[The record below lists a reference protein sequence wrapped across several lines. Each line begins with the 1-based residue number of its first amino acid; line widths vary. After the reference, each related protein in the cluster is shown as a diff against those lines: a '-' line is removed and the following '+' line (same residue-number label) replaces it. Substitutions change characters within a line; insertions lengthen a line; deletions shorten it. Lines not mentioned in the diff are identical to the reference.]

1 MITET
6 EYYAKFVFSKELPE
20 SLKRVFIAD
29 FYNLYNKA
37 VEELNKHYEEWNNEF
52 DSLSSF
58 KGVSENDPL
67 KDYGGS
73 EYCKF
78 IARKQQKILD
88 VVNNEGMHVL
98 ELKTSINDG
107 DVLYGKCK
115 LELAGLKD
123 VTINIYF
130 VDDISKI

>member
-1 MITET
+1 MITE
-6 EYYAKFVFSKELPE
+6 YCAKFVFSKELPE
-20 SLKRVFIAD
+20 LLKRVLIAD

-52 DSLSSF
+52 ASLSSF

-78 IARKQQKILD
+78 LARKQQKILD
-88 VVNNEGMHVL
+88 VVNNKGMHVL

-115 LELAGLKD
+115 LAGLKD
-123 VTINIYF
+123 VTINMYLGR
-130 VDDISKI
+130 

>member
-1 MITET
+1 MIT

-20 SLKRVFIAD
+20 LLKRVFIAD

-88 VVNNEGMHVL
+88 VVNNEGKHVL

-107 DVLYGKCK
+107 DDLYGKCK
-115 LELAGLKD
+115 LAGLED
-123 VTINIYF
+123 VTINIYL

>member
-1 MITET
+1 MITE
-6 EYYAKFVFSKELPE
+6 YCAKFVFSKELPE
-20 SLKRVFIAD
+20 LLKRVLIAD

-37 VEELNKHYEEWNNEF
+37 VEELNKHYEEWNTEYYAKF
-52 DSLSSF
+52 
-58 KGVSENDPL
+58 VS
-67 KDYGGS
+67 GS

-88 VVNNEGMHVL
+88 VVNNEGMHVV

-115 LELAGLKD
+115 LAGLED
-123 VTINIYF
+123 VTINIYL